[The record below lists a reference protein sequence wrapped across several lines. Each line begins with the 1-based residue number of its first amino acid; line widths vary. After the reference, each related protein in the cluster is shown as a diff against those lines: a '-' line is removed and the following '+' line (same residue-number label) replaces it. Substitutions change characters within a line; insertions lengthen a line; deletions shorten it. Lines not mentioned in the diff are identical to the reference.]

1 MTTIGQSVIIQGE
14 ITSDEDLTI
23 EGRVRGQVNLPREAT
38 WRRDASHG
46 RGRSPRCRMA
56 ARLGNV
62 KGTITATQ
70 RIELAASA
78 VVEGSLSANLVVI
91 ADGATFH
98 GQVDMDTHDCGKG
111 GSVQGQSGSRRQ

>member
-38 WRRDASHG
+38 LVVGMKAIVEADL
-46 RGRSPRCRMA
+46 RG
-56 ARLGNV
+56 ARITILGNV
-62 KGTITATQ
+62 KGTVTATQ

-78 VVEGSLSANLVVI
+78 VVEGSLSANLVVM

-98 GQVDMDTHDCGKG
+98 GSIDM
-111 GSVQGQSGSRRQ
+111 GQRTIAAKVAQYKANQATAQ